1 MFVSDYVEHNVKQ
14 DHNLSK
20 TFYSNIFRVKLKID
34 LATIVPS
41 LKYNIYSPADKKYY
55 CDRVDQSMKLGMQV
69 RFGIY
74 NSIRRGAKK
83 NCLIKTNF

>member
-1 MFVSDYVEHNVKQ
+1 MVITEF
-14 DHNLSK
+14 LSANEGGK
-20 TFYSNIFRVKLKID
+20 RLKF
-34 LATIVPS
+34 LNCNRWMMLTLS
-41 LKYNIYSPADKKYY
+41 SFSPADKKNY

-83 NCLIKTNF
+83 NSLIKTNFLKCEILINS

>member
-1 MFVSDYVEHNVKQ
+1 MPGSQSKLGGLVENYSRWKIGRVQVLSQGHN
-14 DHNLSK
+14 H
-20 TFYSNIFRVKLKID
+20 
-34 LATIVPS
+34 
-41 LKYNIYSPADKKYY
+41 YSPADKKKY

-83 NCLIKTNF
+83 NCLIKTNVLKCEILINS